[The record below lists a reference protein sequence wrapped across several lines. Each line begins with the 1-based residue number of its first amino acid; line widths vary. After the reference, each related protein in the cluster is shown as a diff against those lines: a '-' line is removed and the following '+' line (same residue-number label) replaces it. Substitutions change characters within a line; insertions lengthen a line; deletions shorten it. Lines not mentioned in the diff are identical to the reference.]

1 EDIVHVTSHDLRS
14 PLVNIQ
20 GFSNEL
26 RLTCDTLKEVLDKE
40 QLPDEKKEDLDSL
53 LGQDIPEAL
62 SYILAGTEKMDRLL
76 KGLLQLSR
84 LGRASLN
91 MELIDMDQMVNE
103 IKKSMEFQVKE
114 TGAQVE
120 VGDLPTCRGDAVRMS
135 QVFSNLLDNALKYLD
150 QNRAGVIRIGGRVEG
165 NLAVYWVEDNGVGI
179 AQEHQDK
186 AFEIFHRLDLSMGTG
201 EGLGLTIARRV
212 VSRHNGQIWI
222 ESERGQGSR
231 FFVSLPTV

>member
-1 EDIVHVTSHDLRS
+1 
-14 PLVNIQ
+14 
-20 GFSNEL
+20 
-26 RLTCDTLKEVLDKE
+26 
-40 QLPDEKKEDLDSL
+40 
-53 LGQDIPEAL
+53 
-62 SYILAGTEKMDRLL
+62 
-76 KGLLQLSR
+76 
-84 LGRASLN
+84 
-91 MELIDMDQMVNE
+91 MDQMVNE